1 MTNHISA
8 CEPIS
13 VAEHLRGKLPK
24 MKKLTNIY
32 ALQGPRNK
40 NTDVFFIR
48 GTNIINHA
56 TV

>member
-40 NTDVFFIR
+40 NTDVFLLEEQILL
-48 GTNIINHA
+48 TMQ
-56 TV
+56 